1 MTTRFFSVLVTFVLF
16 ISFVSAQ
23 DELAGVDPEDK
34 VIYLDPPGGPD
45 SLDGIAAEFKE
56 ADRKPGLIRLSRENW
71 RRGVLSF
78 FRLPVALTQ
87 EDLRAA
93 NVDVAIIGAPV
104 DMGVGLRGAGEGPR
118 ALRAAM
124 RGTGG
129 SNAHMHVGVA
139 WKKELIAVDYGNS
152 PIDILSVERSMPPCL
167 LYTSDAADE

>member
-1 MTTRFFSVLVTFVLF
+1 MNMRFFSVLVTFFLF
-16 ISFVSAQ
+16 ISFVLAQ

-34 VIYLDPPGGPD
+34 VIYLAPPDGPD
-45 SLDGIAAEFKE
+45 PLRDGDGDGDGEFNE
-56 ADRKPGLIRLSRENW
+56 ADREPGLISLSRENW

-78 FRLPVALTQ
+78 FGLPVALTQ

-93 NVDVAIIGAPV
+93 NVDVALMGAPV

-129 SNAHMHVGVA
+129 SNAPV
-139 WKKELIAVDYGNS
+139 S
-152 PIDILSVERSMPPCL
+152 
-167 LYTSDAADE
+167 YTHLRAHET